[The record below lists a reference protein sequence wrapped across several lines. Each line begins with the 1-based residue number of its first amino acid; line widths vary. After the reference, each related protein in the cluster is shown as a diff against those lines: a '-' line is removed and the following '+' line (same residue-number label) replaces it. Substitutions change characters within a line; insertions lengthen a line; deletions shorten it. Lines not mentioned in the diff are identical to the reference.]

1 MKSKSFELPKNSPDE
16 VKHNK
21 TFDFIKY
28 YKPAAENDIENNVS
42 KVKNQTP
49 KRQHSPNKNKKKNKK
64 EIDVPAVNIDGSN
77 LFSAGENSL
86 ETNQATSTPNTTSKK
101 DKTCK
106 MKSIMKNSMAEESL
120 NVSDVQA
127 ASTKPKKRN
136 KSVSFMLDE
145 NEEVIIKKSKSEESM
160 TVKKS
165 HTDKI
170 NKKSKKNKSSDHK
183 KPNDKENESDVSN
196 MNIDTD
202 QAGRPSK
209 KQLKSKSKTEK
220 MELENTSKAEIVEDD
235 PSVDSQT
242 LNKSE
247 KKLRKKKKVIPSEV
261 HDETSSG
268 TVEDTMNVDTENKN
282 EDKIV
287 KLKKKKHPSK
297 SSQVTETDGEPVTK
311 SRKKDLKPEIIAE
324 VLENLNIGDNPHSLT
339 SLIDEM
345 TVADKKKKKNKSM
358 IKTDKSKKVLSQKRF
373 DAPKQEASTEQVEE
387 KEKVKWVKRKFNKDK
402 KGTIS
407 VNHSRSVSVDNLPIK
422 IVCSYRK
429 LLTEHFTKFGTVQ
442 HVGTA
447 ELYPAEDP
455 KPVFT
460 TTIVF
465 NSQNAAEKSL
475 EEDNTLFNGS
485 RIRVKKSLPPTQTTL
500 VVRSYA
506 ELSMQA
512 LSSLFAGAGRIRN
525 IQNVLKGKNSC
536 CNDGILEFDGPDTL
550 NRALKMAEN
559 AKIGAKKIHVSK
571 YEVRKTNQ
579 DKEPI
584 SNSAS

>member
-21 TFDFIKY
+21 TFDFVKY
-28 YKPAAENDIENNVS
+28 YKPAPESDIENNVS

-64 EIDVPAVNIDGSN
+64 EMEVAQVNIDGSN
-77 LFSAGENSL
+77 LSSAGGNSL
-86 ETNQATSTPNTTSKK
+86 ETNHVTSTPNTTSKK

-106 MKSIMKNSMAEESL
+106 VKSIMKNSMVEESL
-120 NVSDVQA
+120 DVSDVQVA
-127 ASTKPKKRN
+127 NAKPKKRN
-136 KSVSFMLDE
+136 KSVSFMLEE
-145 NEEVIIKKSKSEESM
+145 NEEVVVKKSKSEESM
-160 TVKKS
+160 AVKKS
-165 HTDKI
+165 NNDKI

-183 KPNDKENESDVSN
+183 KPDDKENESDVSN
-196 MNIDTD
+196 MDMD
-202 QAGRPSK
+202 QAERPSK

-220 MELENTSKAEIVEDD
+220 MQLENTSNAEIVEDA
-235 PSVDSQT
+235 SGDSQI

-247 KKLRKKKKVIPSEV
+247 KKLRKKKKVVPSEV
-261 HDETSSG
+261 NNETNSG
-268 TVEDTMNVDTENKN
+268 IVEDTMNVDTESKS

-287 KLKKKKHPSK
+287 KLKKKKHLPK
-297 SSQVTETDGEPVTK
+297 SSQMTSETDGEPVTK

-324 VLENLNIGDNPHSLT
+324 GLENLNIGDNPHSLT

-345 TVADKKKKKNKSM
+345 TVADKKKKKNNPMFK
-358 IKTDKSKKVLSQKRF
+358 KDKSTKVFSRKRF
-373 DAPKQEASTEQVEE
+373 DAPKQEVSTEPVEE
-387 KEKVKWVKRKFNKDK
+387 KEKVKWVKRKFNKDR

-407 VNHSRSVSVDNLPIK
+407 DNSSRSISVENLPIK
-422 IVCSYRK
+422 IICSYRK
-429 LLTEHFTKFGTVQ
+429 LLTEHFTKFGTVR
-442 HVGTA
+442 HVGAA
-447 ELYPAEDP
+447 EFYPAEDP

-460 TTIVF
+460 TLIVF
-465 NSQNAAEKSL
+465 SNDNEAEKSL

-485 RIRVKKSLPPTQTTL
+485 RIRVKKALPPTQTTL

-512 LSSLFAGAGRIRN
+512 LSTLFSGAGRIRN
-525 IQNVLKGKNSC
+525 IHYILKGKNTCSTAF
-536 CNDGILEFDGPDTL
+536 IEFDGPETL

-579 DKEPI
+579 DTE
-584 SNSAS
+584 SMANSAR